1 MFAWFKVL
9 RSLSKQEQFLTENEK
24 RFQRIEK
31 LEAELDSIT
40 QKIKD
45 CFEQID
51 DLDSKRKAFH
61 SAIQAD
67 IASITDYEGKMDK
80 AGKLATE
87 KVEEIKDV
95 AVSYANK
102 INENL
107 KQFEQQIAG
116 FNKQV
121 ASLKQAVADSL
132 R

>member
-9 RSLSKQEQFLTENEK
+9 RSLSKQEEFLTENEK

-45 CFEQID
+45 CSEQLD

-67 IASITDYEGKMDK
+67 FASITDYEGKMEK

-87 KVEEIKDV
+87 KVEEIKDA
-95 AVSYANK
+95 AVSYADK
-102 INENL
+102 MNENL

-116 FNKQV
+116 FNKQI
-121 ASLKQAVADSL
+121 ASLKQAVTDSL